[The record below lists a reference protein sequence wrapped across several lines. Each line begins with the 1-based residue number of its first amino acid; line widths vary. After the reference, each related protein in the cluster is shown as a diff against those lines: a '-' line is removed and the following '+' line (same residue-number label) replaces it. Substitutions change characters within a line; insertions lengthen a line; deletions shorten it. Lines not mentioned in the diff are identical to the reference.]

1 MESVGVPEDVSTR
14 RPATE
19 RRKAARAKTEFK
31 LENGIR
37 MTLIGCG
44 MTQGF
49 TLLLLLLALFTLA
62 TTWRNVSS
70 TLYSQHSKRIIYH
83 SLTLANKRWT
93 QTLIFRMVII
103 NHIDK
108 AMIFFFLTVNSMW
121 IHPGYGTTYKK

>member
-1 MESVGVPEDVSTR
+1 MESVGVPEDVSTTK
-14 RPATE
+14 PATE

-31 LENGIR
+31 LVNGIR

-70 TLYSQHSKRIIYH
+70 TR
-83 SLTLANKRWT
+83 A
-93 QTLIFRMVII
+93 
-103 NHIDK
+103 
-108 AMIFFFLTVNSMW
+108 A
-121 IHPGYGTTYKK
+121 

>member
-31 LENGIR
+31 LVNGIR

-70 TLYSQHSKRIIYH
+70 TLYTLYSQPSKRINYL
-83 SLTLANKRWT
+83 SLALANKR
-93 QTLIFRMVII
+93 
-103 NHIDK
+103 
-108 AMIFFFLTVNSMW
+108 
-121 IHPGYGTTYKK
+121 GYFQPY

>member
-44 MTQGF
+44 MTQGL
-49 TLLLLLLALFTLA
+49 TLLLLLLGLFTLA

-70 TLYSQHSKRIIYH
+70 TLYSQPSKKIFHH
-83 SLTLANKRWT
+83 SLALANKRVS
-93 QTLIFRMVII
+93 QIFRFRMVII

-108 AMIFFFLTVNSMW
+108 ENLYDFFR
-121 IHPGYGTTYKK
+121 G

>member
-1 MESVGVPEDVSTR
+1 MMYTSTFKMKNCVKGSRLILTTMESVGVPEDVSTTK
-14 RPATE
+14 PATE

-31 LENGIR
+31 LVNGIR

-70 TLYSQHSKRIIYH
+70 TLYSQPSKRIIYH
-83 SLTLANKRWT
+83 SLALANKR
-93 QTLIFRMVII
+93 
-103 NHIDK
+103 
-108 AMIFFFLTVNSMW
+108 
-121 IHPGYGTTYKK
+121 GYFQPY